1 MALFGKRGLIIKLQ
15 FFFCVWGPGASD
27 GEKYFFAI
35 RPAAAARTG
44 ASGRWKPEGKERP
57 VVLSRPC
64 GGGLLVG
71 VKRALAFIAPRR
83 GEKRTKQAGLMTAG
97 WVMHEYRVAA
107 AALHKNV
114 STTYR
119 LL

>member
-1 MALFGKRGLIIKLQ
+1 
-15 FFFCVWGPGASD
+15 
-27 GEKYFFAI
+27 
-35 RPAAAARTG
+35 
-44 ASGRWKPEGKERP
+44 

-64 GGGLLVG
+64 GGSLLVG
-71 VKRALAFIAPRR
+71 VKRALAFVAPRR

-119 LL
+119 LLLPYYPTTLLLVAMVCFACNVVASLCLFGYLQLFCPPFQGKKNLGHYC